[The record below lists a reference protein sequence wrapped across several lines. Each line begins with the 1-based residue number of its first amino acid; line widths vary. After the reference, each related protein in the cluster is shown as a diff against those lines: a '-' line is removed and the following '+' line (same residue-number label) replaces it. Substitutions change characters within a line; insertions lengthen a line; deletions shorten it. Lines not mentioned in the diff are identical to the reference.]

1 MAVKTAHDYEPTPP
15 TRAALVA
22 YAIAR
27 SVVVG
32 VSRLAWSVEVV
43 GAEKMPAE
51 GACVV
56 APAHRSYIDTLVV
69 AAISRRRL
77 RYMGKDT
84 VWKWRPVA
92 WLLSAL
98 GGFPVHR
105 GLADRDALRRCR
117 VALEGGEPLVLFP
130 EGQRGT
136 GPVIGPLFEGAAYL
150 ALHAGVP
157 LVPVGIGGSERAM
170 PKGARW
176 PRRAKVVLVVGD
188 PLSIGPLEGRVPRR
202 LVEETTTALRER
214 LQELFEEAER
224 RAAVTRRGVAGRA
237 SGIEAA
243 APPDVPPPA
252 AADPA
257 GQTARRADESPGSD
271 RPSE

>member
-1 MAVKTAHDYEPTPP
+1 VAVTRAHDYEPTPP
-15 TRAALVA
+15 TRPALVA

-27 SVVVG
+27 AVVVG
-32 VSRLAWSVEVV
+32 VSRLAWSVEVI
-43 GAEKMPAE
+43 GAEKVPAE

-69 AAISRRRL
+69 AAISHRRL

-130 EGQRGT
+130 EGQRGS

-150 ALHAGVP
+150 ALHVGVP

-188 PLSIGPLEGRVPRR
+188 PLPIRPLEGRVPRR

-224 RAAVTRRGVAGRA
+224 RAEAPGGRRSVRRGRTVEAVGQPAGP
-237 SGIEAA
+237 S
-243 APPDVPPPA
+243 PA
-252 AADPA
+252 DSARDPA
-257 GQTARRADESPGSD
+257 PRAAGSPDPD
-271 RPSE
+271 RPSD